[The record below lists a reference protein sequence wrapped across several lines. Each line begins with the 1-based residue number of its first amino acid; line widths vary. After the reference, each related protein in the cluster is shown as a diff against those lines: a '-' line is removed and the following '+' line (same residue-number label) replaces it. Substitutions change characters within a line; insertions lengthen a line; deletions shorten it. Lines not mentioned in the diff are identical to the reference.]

1 MWLQVIWF
9 LTLFRESEIIILD
22 EPDVYMHADLQKRLI
37 RLIKNEFPQ
46 VILTT
51 HSIEIMSEVEP
62 EDILIIDKEAKK
74 SSFAIN
80 IPAVQRVVEGT
91 GSIHN
96 INLARLWRAKKI
108 LLVEGRDLKFFKTI
122 QNKIFPHSL
131 FPIDSIPNMQIH
143 GWSGW
148 NYAIGSSMLLLNSF
162 KEKLVIYCI
171 LDSDYHSKDEIKER
185 YDEAKEKGIEL
196 HIWNKKEIENYFIIP
211 EVFQRRIIKG
221 SKEIYSPTISRIK
234 KRLQRISTSLKNDVT
249 DCIANE
255 IYLTNKS
262 LGLQNANSQARN
274 YVAQVEE
281 KDGNI
286 LSIISGK
293 KNISKMSDW
302 AKKKFGVSFSSTAL
316 LKELYLSEID
326 NEVSSVIKSIETNNP
341 FE

>member
-143 GWSGW
+143 GWSG
-148 NYAIGSSMLLLNSF
+148 
-162 KEKLVIYCI
+162 
-171 LDSDYHSKDEIKER
+171 
-185 YDEAKEKGIEL
+185 
-196 HIWNKKEIENYFIIP
+196 
-211 EVFQRRIIKG
+211 
-221 SKEIYSPTISRIK
+221 
-234 KRLQRISTSLKNDVT
+234 
-249 DCIANE
+249 
-255 IYLTNKS
+255 
-262 LGLQNANSQARN
+262 
-274 YVAQVEE
+274 
-281 KDGNI
+281 
-286 LSIISGK
+286 
-293 KNISKMSDW
+293 
-302 AKKKFGVSFSSTAL
+302 
-316 LKELYLSEID
+316 
-326 NEVSSVIKSIETNNP
+326 
-341 FE
+341 